1 MEKESNTVGQFG
13 LQSQFWNELVPSEEM
28 YSVAEKGYEF
38 LDKNIKYTKRDLTDF
53 IKKKIIAEAQEIIG
67 WKLTT
72 DRHTGSFVF
81 MGFRMEER
89 GLIKVTP
96 MVLFVHEDLIYA
108 WDYQYKAVKFSY
120 RLNYESL
127 SVMFQI
133 IQSENP
139 SLSRSHEIMLYI
151 KEKQEKV
158 EAQVEEPS

>member
-1 MEKESNTVGQFG
+1 MEKENNLSGQFG
-13 LQSQFWNELVPSEEM
+13 LQSQFWAELSPSEEIN
-28 YSVAEKGYEF
+28 SLAEKGYEF
-38 LDKNIKYTKRDLTDF
+38 LDKNIKYTKRDLTEE
-53 IKKKIIAEAQEIIG
+53 IKKKIIAEAQEVIG

-72 DRHTGSFVF
+72 DRHYDNFVF

-89 GLIKVTP
+89 GLIKVNP
-96 MVLFVHEDLIYA
+96 MVLFVHDDLIYA

-120 RLNYESL
+120 RFNYESL

-151 KEKQEKV
+151 KDKQEKV
-158 EAQVEEPS
+158 EEPS